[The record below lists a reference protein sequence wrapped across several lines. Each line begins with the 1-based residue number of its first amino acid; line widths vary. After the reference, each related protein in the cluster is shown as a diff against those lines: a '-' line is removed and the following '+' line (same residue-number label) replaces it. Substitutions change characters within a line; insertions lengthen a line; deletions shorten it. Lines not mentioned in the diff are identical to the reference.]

1 MRLFREKSVLEASKP
16 FELDRHEAYVRLAL
30 SPNLNAFHWA
40 DVERSGSDILA
51 GLEEPPAQVVIIDLA
66 ALDYLGS
73 AQLTLLVRVW
83 KVIQNRGGKMA
94 VVVKGEVVREVLKTA
109 GLSSLWELVD
119 SPAEAFQSLGLQ
131 ADGRP
136 RMTMTWPIVGLVAL
150 AGALAGLCAS
160 MMKTEGIDAR
170 VSLVVQLAC
179 SAIALAAG
187 LWTVIRGSG
196 ARRGLGVGMVVASAL
211 LAVVEVLQTP
221 R

>member
-1 MRLFREKSVLEASKP
+1 MCPLREKPVLETAKP
-16 FELDRHEAYVRLAL
+16 YDLDRQTGYVRLTL

-40 DVERSGSDILA
+40 DVERSGSDILK
-51 GLEEPPAQVVIIDLA
+51 GLQEPAARAVIIDLS

-83 KVIQNRGGKMA
+83 KTIQERSGRMA
-94 VVVKGEVVREVLKTA
+94 VLVTAPVVREVLKTA
-109 GLSSLWELVD
+109 GLSSLWEIVETRG
-119 SPAEAFQSLGLQ
+119 EAFSSLGLQ

-136 RMTMTWPIVGLVAL
+136 RMPMTWPIIGLVAL

-160 MMKTEGIDAR
+160 VMKAEGIDAR
-170 VSLVVQLAC
+170 ISLVVQLAC
-179 SAIALAAG
+179 SAVALASG

>member
-1 MRLFREKSVLEASKP
+1 LEASKP
-16 FELDRHEAYVRLAL
+16 FDLERQAAYARLAL

-40 DVERSGSDILA
+40 DVERSGSEILA
-51 GLEEPPAQVVIIDLA
+51 SLEQPPVHVVIIDLA

-94 VVVKGEVVREVLKTA
+94 VIVKGPVVREVLKTA
-109 GLSSLWELVD
+109 GLSTLWQLVET
-119 SPAEAFQSLGLQ
+119 PAEAFQSLGLQ

-136 RMTMTWPIVGLVAL
+136 RMTMIWPIVGLVAL
-150 AGALAGLCAS
+150 TGALAGLCAS
-160 MMKTEGIDAR
+160 MMKAEGIDGR

-179 SAIALAAG
+179 SSIALAAG